1 MLVEIPKTEVLKIS
15 NKKITKGP
23 MSQEPDTRENVE
35 VRFGWMGGAKFI
47 DQWKREA
54 EQIRGRGKGVG
65 GAGRGHEGL
74 QRHRIGRSRSI

>member
-1 MLVEIPKTEVLKIS
+1 
-15 NKKITKGP
+15 
-23 MSQEPDTRENVE
+23 MSQEPDTRENVK

-65 GAGRGHEGL
+65 GAGKGTRRVADTPYREVTKY
-74 QRHRIGRSRSI
+74 